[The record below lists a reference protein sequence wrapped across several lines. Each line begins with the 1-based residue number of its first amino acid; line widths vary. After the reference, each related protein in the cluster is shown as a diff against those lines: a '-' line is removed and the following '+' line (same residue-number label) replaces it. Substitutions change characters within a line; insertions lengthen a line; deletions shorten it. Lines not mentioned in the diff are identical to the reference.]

1 MDGGLRRKE
10 EGVRGEGADEKTGGG
25 LVKGNLQHKD
35 RLCSVRTGGLLE
47 F

>member
-1 MDGGLRRKE
+1 MDGGLQCKE
-10 EGVRGEGADEKTGGG
+10 EGVGGDEKMGGG

-35 RLCSVRTGGLLE
+35 RLCSIRTGDLLE